1 MSSASPPV
9 ADTRAVLLP
18 SAARAIIRH
27 HSASFS
33 LASLLL
39 GRATR
44 ENAHVLYAY
53 CRRADDA
60 IDLATPARAKS
71 ELERLRGELG
81 AIYAGRALREPVAS
95 EFQRLVFELELPREY
110 PEALLQGF
118 ELDVSGAR
126 YTTMFEL
133 HRYCWCVAGSVGAMM
148 CHVLGSREA
157 PAIVHGVHLGM
168 AMQLTNLCRDVAED
182 WKRGRLYIPI
192 ELLPGWAQLE
202 TASLESWP
210 PPPRNR
216 RQLAAAV
223 ERLLTEADVF
233 YRSGDAGLPYLS
245 WRARVAVATARRVYS
260 AIGQRLLARQADVTA
275 ARAVVPTSRK
285 LWCAAQAV
293 LDALPTTSAPTPQWP
308 SGPER
313 PLRFPEDVLPV

>member
-1 MSSASPPV
+1 MTSASIQPAGV
-9 ADTRAVLLP
+9 RAALPP
-18 SAARAIIRH
+18 SAARAIIRR
-27 HSASFS
+27 HSATFS

-60 IDLATPARAKS
+60 IDLASPARAKG
-71 ELERLRGELG
+71 ELERLRSELD
-81 AIYAGRALREPVAS
+81 AIYAGQALPQPVAS
-95 EFQRLVFELELPREY
+95 EFQRLVFELQLPREY

-148 CHVLGSREA
+148 CHVLGARQL

-168 AMQLTNLCRDVAED
+168 AMQLTNVCRDVAED
-182 WKRGRLYIPI
+182 WTRGRLYLPL
-192 ELLPGWAQLE
+192 ELVPGWAELE
-202 TASLESWP
+202 ASPLESWP
-210 PPPRNR
+210 PDPRR
-216 RQLAAAV
+216 LQQLAGAV
-223 ERLLTEADVF
+223 ERLLAEADVF
-233 YRSGDAGLPYLS
+233 YRSGDAGLGHLP

-260 AIGQRLLARQADVTA
+260 AIGQRLLARHADVTTP
-275 ARAVVPTSRK
+275 RAVVPTSRK
-285 LWCAAQAV
+285 LWCAARAV
-293 LDALPTTSAPTPQWP
+293 LDALPATGPRTPSSTGASAP
-308 SGPER
+308 
-313 PLRFPEDVLPV
+313 PLRFPDDVLPI